1 MAYKSGIHRGQVVI
15 FPETVDDYIKE
26 DNAVLFID
34 EYVETLDTSE
44 IKFKYSKTSN
54 TGRPPYN
61 PKDLLK
67 LYLYG
72 YINSI
77 RSSRKLERES
87 HRNLEV
93 IWLLKKLTPD
103 HKTIANFRKD
113 NKEEIPKV
121 FKEFV
126 MLCKKLSLFG
136 GELVSIDGS
145 KFKAVNAKRKNVV
158 KEKAE
163 ASIKEI
169 EKQIEQYL
177 KEIDENDKNEQ
188 DEKQI
193 SKEEIK
199 AKIEEIRNRKER
211 YENLK
216 SKMEETGE
224 NQISEV
230 DPDSRLMR
238 NNQKM
243 EVCYNVQTAV
253 DEKNKLIVEYEVTN
267 EVSDLNQLSNMAL
280 KSQEV
285 LGAESF
291 DVLADKGYY
300 SSLEIKKCI
309 DNNITPYVSKP
320 ESAVNKEIYKTEMFK
335 YNKEEDK
342 YICPGKK
349 ELTHKKNGIKRGRKI
364 KIYVTKECKGCALMD
379 QCTKNKNGR
388 EIQRWEHEEILEEM
402 RTRMENEPDKYFKRR
417 CLSEHPFGTMKRA
430 MNAGY
435 FLMKGFKKVKAEI
448 SLLMLSYNIKR
459 VIKIMG
465 VRKLIDAL
473 E

>member
-77 RSSRKLERES
+77 RSSRKLEKES

-93 IWLLKKLTPD
+93 IWLLKKLTPY

-145 KFKAVNAKRKNVV
+145 KFKAANAKRTNVV

-163 ASIKEI
+163 ARIKEI

-199 AKIEEIRNRKER
+199 AKIEEIRKRKER

-243 EVCYNVQTAV
+243 EVCYNVQTSV

-267 EVSDLNQLSNMAL
+267 EVSCFS
-280 KSQEV
+280 
-285 LGAESF
+285 
-291 DVLADKGYY
+291 
-300 SSLEIKKCI
+300 
-309 DNNITPYVSKP
+309 
-320 ESAVNKEIYKTEMFK
+320 
-335 YNKEEDK
+335 
-342 YICPGKK
+342 
-349 ELTHKKNGIKRGRKI
+349 
-364 KIYVTKECKGCALMD
+364 
-379 QCTKNKNGR
+379 
-388 EIQRWEHEEILEEM
+388 
-402 RTRMENEPDKYFKRR
+402 
-417 CLSEHPFGTMKRA
+417 
-430 MNAGY
+430 
-435 FLMKGFKKVKAEI
+435 
-448 SLLMLSYNIKR
+448 
-459 VIKIMG
+459 
-465 VRKLIDAL
+465 
-473 E
+473 